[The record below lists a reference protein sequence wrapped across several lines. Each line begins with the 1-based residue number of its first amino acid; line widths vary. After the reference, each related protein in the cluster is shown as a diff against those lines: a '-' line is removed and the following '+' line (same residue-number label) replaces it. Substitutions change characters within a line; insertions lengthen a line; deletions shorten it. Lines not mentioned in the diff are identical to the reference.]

1 MVSFGTVAATLFF
14 LFPLSSSHL
23 LTMNMECYETPIT
36 DTSAIVEET
45 HAAFKSGKTSDR
57 KEQGASEAILEA
69 SWRTRY

>member
-1 MVSFGTVAATLFF
+1 
-14 LFPLSSSHL
+14 
-23 LTMNMECYETPIT
+23 MECYETPIT

-69 SWRTRY
+69 S